1 MLGRW
6 DVLALSL
13 ATLLSGVGVNGQQI
27 QGGCLRLLGSLAC
40 PAYQYA
46 YLSPGNLSNAF
57 PFFAGVTDVAS
68 FDVAAL
74 NYFVNP
80 FQFTTT
86 KFGDN
91 QLGCSNASTAVLRWE
106 RTVLCSQWVNEQW
119 SVECTALYNSSSAAT
134 SMKMVCQ
141 NTCLEYSANEHEIVN
156 STEYCPGPDL
166 TAGARD
172 TQLNKDFVDCTN
184 WTTYATNDSAS
195 CVQGSDNEGNCGF
208 GTSVAQLCNF
218 CQGSEPDDCCYA
230 GTTDMSVCGYTLPVR
245 TSFTSSTPATATSTN
260 GGGPTGTSASDN
272 AGTSSK
278 LTGGKLAG
286 TIVGSVIGGLLL
298 LGLLLLLLLCCKRRR
313 RGNKRDS
320 ASSFA
325 ASQAG
330 AGAGGAAAGGV
341 FGSFFGGN
349 TVRNS
354 SGGPQNTSEKGL
366 LGNNASSPTM
376 GGDTLYSPSFMNGN
390 GHGNG
395 KMPDGLGV
403 GGGVGAFAGGVA
415 SGTRTSGVVL
425 PRVRDENQNGNR
437 WIEPGMEVTVLWP
450 YQASLPD
457 ELELRPGMKLR
468 VVRLYDDAWGTAEV
482 ISGPEHYEIG
492 KQGAF
497 PIVCVSEG
505 SSFGSTSSNSTDS
518 SH

>member
-1 MLGRW
+1 MFGRW
-6 DVLALSL
+6 DALAI
-13 ATLLSGVGVNGQQI
+13 TILLSGLKVTIVSGQQI

-57 PFFAGVTDVAS
+57 PFFSSVTDVAS

-74 NYFVNP
+74 NYFVNQY
-80 FQFTTT
+80 QFTTT
-86 KFGDN
+86 KFGEG
-91 QLGCSNASTAVLRWE
+91 QLGCTNASNAVLRWE

-119 SVECTALYNSSSAAT
+119 SIECTALYNSSSAAT

-141 NTCLEYSANEHEIVN
+141 NTCLEYSANEHQVVN
-156 STEYCPGPDL
+156 DTRFCPGPDL
-166 TAGARD
+166 TNGARD
-172 TQLNKDFVDCTN
+172 AQLTKDYVDCTN
-184 WTTYATNDSAS
+184 WTTYATNDSAT
-195 CVQGSDNEGNCGF
+195 CVQGTDNEGNCGF
-208 GTSVAQLCNF
+208 GTSVSQLCEF
-218 CQGSEPDDCCYA
+218 CAGNNPDDCCYA

-245 TSFTSSTPATATSTN
+245 TNFTSSAPATAVQTSSQPTST
-260 GGGPTGTSASDN
+260 TSGTSANDN
-272 AGTSSK
+272 AGTSHK

-286 TIVGSVIGGLLL
+286 TIVGAVIGGLLL
-298 LGLLLLLLLCCKRRR
+298 LGLLILLLFCCRRKRRN
-313 RGNKRDS
+313 NKRDS

-330 AGAGGAAAGGV
+330 GGAGGV

-349 TVRNS
+349 GVRNS
-354 SGGPQNTSEKGL
+354 SGPQNNSEKGL

-376 GGDTLYSPSFMNGN
+376 GGDTLYSPSFSNGNGN
-390 GHGNG
+390 GHGKG
-395 KMPDGLGV
+395 MDGL
-403 GGGVGAFAGGVA
+403 GVGAFAGGLPA
-415 SGTRTSGVVL
+415 GTRTSGVVL

-457 ELELRPGMKLR
+457 ELDLRPGMKLR

-482 ISGPEHYEIG
+482 INGPEHHEIG

-505 SSFGSTSSNSTDS
+505 SSLGSSTSNSTDS
-518 SH
+518 H